1 MNRQENHGACAP
13 KIKVC
18 KGCEVEKLLGDFYP
32 QKTGRFGRRSRCK
45 SCLNRE
51 RLEVRA
57 NAPELT
63 VEDVRTL
70 FHYDG
75 QDLFWRER
83 PTSSVDI
90 SRPAGTIGSNGYRQ
104 IKVNRKI
111 YFAHR
116 LIWLYFHGVWP
127 RHQIDHIDHDRL
139 NNRIENLREATR
151 PENGRNKSTYKNNS
165 SGVVGISW
173 HKPSKKWQAQIRV
186 NGKQIHLGNFKS
198 KEEAA
203 RARKEAERRY
213 GFHPNHGC

>member
-51 RLEVRA
+51 RLEVLA

-63 VEDVRTL
+63 VEDVRKL

-75 QDLFWRER
+75 EQLWWRER
-83 PTSSVDI
+83 PTKNFDMSK
-90 SRPAGTIGSNGYRQ
+90 PAGKSEADGYRR
-104 IKVNRKI
+104 IGVSGKL
-111 YFAHR
+111 YLAHR
-116 LIWLYFHGVWP
+116 LIWVHVHGVWP
-127 RHQIDHIDHDRL
+127 LHQIDHINHKRND
-139 NNRIENLREATR
+139 NRIENLRDTK
-151 PENGRNKSTYKNNS
+151 ENALNQSTPKNNS
-165 SGVVGISW
+165 SGVVGVCW

-186 NGKQIHLGNFKS
+186 NGKQIHLGGHLR
-198 KEEAA
+198 KEDAIQ
-203 RARKEAERRY
+203 ARKEAERKY
-213 GFHPNHGC
+213 GFHPNHGS